1 MARFD
6 GKFEAAGEARL
17 DIDEL
22 FSALPGAGEAVA
34 RGRQD
39 AIACFLSA
47 SEGWETARESL
58 KGAFAPAA
66 RAAWLRD
73 GKE

>member
-6 GKFEAAGEARL
+6 GKFRAVGEAKL

-22 FSALPGAGEAVA
+22 FSAFPGAGEAVA

-47 SEGWETARESL
+47 SEGWEDAREAL
-58 KGAFAPAA
+58 KGTFAGAA
-66 RAAWLRD
+66 KAAWLRES
-73 GKE
+73 KE

>member
-6 GKFEAAGEARL
+6 GKFEAAGESRL

-22 FSALPGAGEAVA
+22 FSAFPGASEAVA

-47 SEGWETARESL
+47 SEGWEEAREAL
-58 KGAFAPAA
+58 AGAFAPVA
-66 RAAWLRD
+66 RATWLRP

>member
-1 MARFD
+1 LARFD
-6 GKFEAAGEARL
+6 GKFEAAGETRL

-22 FSALPGAGEAVA
+22 FSAFPGAGEAVA

-47 SEGWETARESL
+47 SEGWEEAREAL
-58 KGAFAPAA
+58 RGAFATAPKAT
-66 RAAWLRD
+66 WLRQ

>member
-6 GKFEAAGEARL
+6 GKFAAVGEAKL

-22 FSALPGAGEAVA
+22 FSVFPGAGEAVA

-47 SEGWETARESL
+47 SEGWEDAREAL
-58 KGAFAPAA
+58 KGTFAGVAKA
-66 RAAWLRD
+66 SWLRES
-73 GKE
+73 KE

>member
-6 GKFEAAGEARL
+6 GKFEAAGEMRL

-22 FSALPGAGEAVA
+22 FSAFPGAGEAVS

-47 SEGWETARESL
+47 SDGWEEAREAL
-58 KGAFAPAA
+58 NGTFAAVA
-66 RAAWLRD
+66 RASWLRE

>member
-1 MARFD
+1 MARID
-6 GKFEAAGEARL
+6 GKFEAAGDARL

-22 FSALPGAGEAVA
+22 YSAFPGAGQAVA
-34 RGRQD
+34 KARHD

-47 SEGWETARESL
+47 SEGWEEAREAV
-58 KGAFAPAA
+58 KGAFAPVQKAP
-66 RAAWLRD
+66 WLRD

>member
-1 MARFD
+1 LARFD
-6 GKFEAAGEARL
+6 GKFEAAGETRL

-22 FSALPGAGEAVA
+22 FSAFPAAGEAVA

-47 SEGWETARESL
+47 SEGWEDARESL
-58 KGAFAPAA
+58 KGTFAAA
-66 RAAWLRD
+66 AKASWLRD

>member
-1 MARFD
+1 MARID
-6 GKFEAAGEARL
+6 GKFEAAAEARL

-22 FSALPGAGEAVA
+22 FSAFPGAGEAVA

-47 SEGWETARESL
+47 SEGWEGAREAL
-58 KGAFAPAA
+58 KGTFAAA
-66 RAAWLRD
+66 AKGSWLRD